1 MKTSPHISPPLPAQ
15 SAGCP
20 MGLFSPQPSLIPRTL
35 RLLSRSFHSGPSA
48 SHTPTLTRVGV
59 PIYLPVR
66 GYLEEPC
73 LWRPWCMSVADQTK
87 VNAAFLS
94 VCSLPRVWHTVWNL
108 APGLLTGSLVLS
120 PPTAS
125 LASDTSILLSAKS
138 PSFLKTQLPKSRAV
152 GTLWTSFHS

>member
-1 MKTSPHISPPLPAQ
+1 
-15 SAGCP
+15 
-20 MGLFSPQPSLIPRTL
+20 
-35 RLLSRSFHSGPSA
+35 
-48 SHTPTLTRVGV
+48 
-59 PIYLPVR
+59 
-66 GYLEEPC
+66 
-73 LWRPWCMSVADQTK
+73 MSVADQTK